1 MTLQNTFL
9 AYGNWWSTPF
19 CRWQGSF
26 GNEHSIKLAAKVA
39 RSALDRHE
47 VPAHAF
53 DSLAL
58 GISVSQASS
67 FYGAPWMAGMLGLK
81 GVTGPTIAQACA
93 TSVRLIATAA
103 MEVELGYRQSVL
115 AIGCDRT
122 SNGPHIYYPNPAG
135 PGGLGSSENPVMDNF
150 NRDPHANNAMIQTAE
165 NVAKREGIS
174 REAQDEVT
182 LLRDEQYQAAL
193 AEDRAFQRRY
203 IVPVEVGRGRKAKTI
218 DSDEGVYPTNA
229 EGLAKLKPVLPEG
242 TVTFGTQTHP
252 ADGNAG
258 LIVCSAARAAEL
270 STDSAVRVQ
279 VLSYGEARVEEGL
292 MPMAVVPAAH
302 DALKRAELS
311 FENVDAIKTHNPF
324 AVNDVFFS
332 RETGVAPE
340 KINNFGSPLIYGHP
354 QAPMGIRAIIELC
367 EELALRGGGV
377 GLFSGCAAGD
387 SAMALVVRVS
397 G

>member
-1 MTLQNTFL
+1 
-9 AYGNWWSTPF
+9 
-19 CRWQGSF
+19 
-26 GNEHSIKLAAKVA
+26 
-39 RSALDRHE
+39 
-47 VPAHAF
+47 
-53 DSLAL
+53 
-58 GISVSQASS
+58 
-67 FYGAPWMAGMLGLK
+67 
-81 GVTGPTIAQACA
+81 
-93 TSVRLIATAA
+93 
-103 MEVELGYRQSVL
+103 
-115 AIGCDRT
+115 
-122 SNGPHIYYPNPAG
+122 
-135 PGGLGSSENPVMDNF
+135 MDKF